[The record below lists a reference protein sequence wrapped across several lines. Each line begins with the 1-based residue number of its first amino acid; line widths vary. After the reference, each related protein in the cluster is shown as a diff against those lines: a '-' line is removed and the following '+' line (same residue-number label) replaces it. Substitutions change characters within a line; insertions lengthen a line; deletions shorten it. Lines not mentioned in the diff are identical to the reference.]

1 MWDRST
7 ISSTKVRLLIALDD
21 ARHES
26 AASLSDTK
34 NCSNFADN
42 MTIDDILTPAD
53 KQVCINFA
61 LDSIKAQA
69 EERHV
74 AGYSTLFLYHGQSII
89 HALISEELI
98 VNMFSLHD
106 KERIKRLGS
115 EWWNLRQMIRPQ
127 PIEKIRN
134 YFGDS
139 IALYFSFVGKF
150 AAPAKGT

>member
-1 MWDRST
+1 
-7 ISSTKVRLLIALDD
+7 
-21 ARHES
+21 
-26 AASLSDTK
+26 
-34 NCSNFADN
+34 

-53 KQVCINFA
+53 KQVCLNFA
-61 LDSIKAQA
+61 LDSIKAQS

-106 KERIKRLGS
+106 KERMKRLGS

-139 IALYFSFVGKF
+139 IGLYFSFVGKH
-150 AAPAKGT
+150 APPRRGTEHCQLTRTFQTHENFRILQNSTRTR